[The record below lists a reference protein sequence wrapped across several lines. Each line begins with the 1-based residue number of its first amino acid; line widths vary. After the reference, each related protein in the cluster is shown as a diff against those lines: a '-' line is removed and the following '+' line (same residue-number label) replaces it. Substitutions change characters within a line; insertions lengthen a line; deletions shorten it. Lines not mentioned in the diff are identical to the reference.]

1 MGFMYTNIVM
11 EHFSYLFLVP
21 KYQPYVIDQCWDLIW
36 SVHRLYFKKKK
47 KKKLSKKVDQVFFFF
62 SFEVRNKL
70 NMKNFYNTSNAEEID

>member
-36 SVHRLYFKKKK
+36 SVHRVYFPKKKK
-47 KKKLSKKVDQVFFFF
+47 KKIQKKYIEYFF

-70 NMKNFYNTSNAEEID
+70 NMKNIYNTSNAEEID